1 LDLDLEISI
10 NKNGTPVIEIQ
21 RSRGGINM
29 PMETKKGDDQAV
41 CGVHGWKR
49 GAGSQRRA
57 ENLTSN
63 SKNITK
69 KTKKKKKKKKKEE
82 RRHGGRGRDIH
93 LDVGK
98 KRVILTLDLNEREK
112 ERSYDNTFKH
122 KVRNGLLS

>member
-63 SKNITK
+63 
-69 KTKKKKKKKKKEE
+69 TKKKKKKKKKEE
-82 RRHGGRGRDIH
+82 RRNGGRGRDIH

>member
-1 LDLDLEISI
+1 MLRSPSDLDVSLRWTLDLDLEISI

-57 ENLTSN
+57 ENLTS
-63 SKNITK
+63 
-69 KTKKKKKKKKKEE
+69 KTKKKKKKKKKK
-82 RRHGGRGRDIH
+82 R
-93 LDVGK
+93 GK
-98 KRVILTLDLNEREK
+98 KKWRTRERYSFGCRK
-112 ERSYDNTFKH
+112 EESYSH
-122 KVRNGLLS
+122 S